1 MSSLKPPLVIDL
13 GRKRK
18 KSIRNLKAGTGKLMS
33 EVDRTVEALRANGA
47 TLGDGAPLVLVVE
60 RKDKRAERRRK
71 ARKLQSCDFK
81 RTCRFGDRT
90 GHLTSFDDS
99 RRVQRIEHQV
109 NYCL

>member
-71 ARKLQSCDFK
+71 ARKLARK
-81 RTCRFGDRT
+81 LMGRRRGAR
-90 GHLTSFDDS
+90 GVGLLLARGVMG
-99 RRVQRIEHQV
+99 RRVR
-109 NYCL
+109 